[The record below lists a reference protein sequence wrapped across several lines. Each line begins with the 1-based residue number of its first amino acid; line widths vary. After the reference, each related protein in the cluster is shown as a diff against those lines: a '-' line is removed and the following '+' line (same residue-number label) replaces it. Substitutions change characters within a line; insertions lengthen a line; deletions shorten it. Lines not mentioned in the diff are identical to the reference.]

1 LIFFLDFFKNH
12 LFPLPDPSCPVPM
25 SAADDEVER
34 MTELW
39 RAAHTVHPPAAT
51 VSSPDHAGFLQKRGE
66 KAALGLVSRGRR
78 PWARRWFA
86 LSRGL
91 LFYFEQPGA
100 GAFKGCLRLNGA
112 VVGTW
117 GGSLVG
123 ALFACLFAWLSIS
136 CEMA

>member
-1 LIFFLDFFKNH
+1 
-12 LFPLPDPSCPVPM
+12 M

-78 PWARRWFA
+78 PWARRWFT

-123 ALFACLFAWLSIS
+123 ALFACLFALFVCIVVNFMRGGKNMRN
-136 CEMA
+136 ERAETNTPITNPY